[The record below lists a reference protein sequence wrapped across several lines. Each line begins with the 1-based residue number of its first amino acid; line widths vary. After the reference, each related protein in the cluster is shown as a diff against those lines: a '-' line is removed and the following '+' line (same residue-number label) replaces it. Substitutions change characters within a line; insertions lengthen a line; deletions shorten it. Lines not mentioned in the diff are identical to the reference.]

1 MANARL
7 IATALSALGLAI
19 SAMPLSAAEPAPV
32 AEAKAPVT
40 AKLFGRWEVRPNNPF
55 RDEDGP
61 IGGIAPFGDAAPA
74 ANQARSGETQAARA
88 ASPVAPDGFVYSS
101 EEGGWQLAAR
111 NVERRKR

>member
-7 IATALSALGLAI
+7 IATAFSALGLAI
-19 SAMPLSAAEPAPV
+19 AAMPLSAAEPAAGP
-32 AEAKAPVT
+32 EAKAPAT
-40 AKLFGRWEVRPNNPF
+40 AKLFGRWEIRPNNPF

-61 IGGIAPFGDAAPA
+61 VDGIAPFEAAPA
-74 ANQARSGETQAARA
+74 ARQARNGDTQAARA
-88 ASPVAPDGFVYSS
+88 PSPVTPDGFVYSS